1 MAAAAGFSVKA
12 ELEVAVGFAP
22 ALPNKPLDGA
32 AVPVFPNKPVLAG
45 LAGGTPAGVVDGIE
59 NRGLAG
65 VAVAAVLAVAGV
77 GAWEPEAG
85 VLAPNSEEGLAVP
98 NRFPA
103 VGAGV
108 GVVCALA
115 VLPALFPNKPPLV
128 DGVVDALLPNRP
140 PVDGAVLVVALPN
153 KPPEV
158 VDAPVAAPPKRPPVA
173 GVVED
178 PPPNRPPPE
187 VVGVAEAEGMA
198 FPEKSPP
205 VAGFCAAVL
214 PWPPN
219 KPPGGLVA
227 GVVDFP
233 KEKPGVPE
241 AAGAVPNRPP
251 AAGAVLVVLL
261 GAAPEVLGVPKL
273 KAMAI
278 GVVYLVL
285 V

>member
-12 ELEVAVGFAP
+12 EVEVAVGLAP

-32 AVPVFPNKPVLAG
+32 VVPVVPNKFVLAG

-59 NRGLAG
+59 NKGLAG
-65 VAVAAVLAVAGV
+65 VAVAAVLAVVGV
-77 GAWEPEAG
+77 RAWEPEAG
-85 VLAPNSEEGLAVP
+85 VLAPKSEGLAVP
-98 NRFPA
+98 NRFPP

-108 GVVCALA
+108 GVVCAFA
-115 VLPALFPNKPPLV
+115 VLPALFPNKPPV

-140 PVDGAVLVVALPN
+140 PADGAVLVVALPN
-153 KPPEV
+153 KPPDV
-158 VDAPVAAPPKRPPVA
+158 AGAPAAAPPKRPDVA

-178 PPPNRPPPE
+178 PPPNRLPPE
-187 VVGVAEAEGMA
+187 VVGVAEAEEAAG
-198 FPEKSPP
+198 PP
-205 VAGFCAAVL
+205 KRPPAAGFCAAVL

-219 KPPGGLVA
+219 SPPPGGLVA

-233 KEKPGVPE
+233 KEKLGVPE